1 MVGSVPSYVNA
12 EVEAP
17 CELFSVVMVPVF
29 KIPMLFTNAEI
40 VPVFVI
46 VVIVPV
52 LEIPKSLAADIVPEF
67 VIVPIIP
74 PVSSPLLFPEDIVP
88 ELIIVPI
95 VPLPPP
101 LLTIPRLPSAEI
113 VPVFVRILMVPPF
126 RNPSIPPAVI
136 IPLFISSSICPPE
149 VRKLLFVVT
158 EIVPLLV
165 MVALVEP
172 PAATA
177 PVPRLS
183 IVTLEPFPPIFKSE
197 HLVVIIT

>member
-1 MVGSVPSYVNA
+1 
-12 EVEAP
+12 
-17 CELFSVVMVPVF
+17 
-29 KIPMLFTNAEI
+29 MLFPDAKI
-40 VPVFVI
+40 KPVSGDDPRFVI

-95 VPLPPP
+95 VPLFPP

-149 VRKLLFVVT
+149 VRKALFVVT
-158 EIVPLLV
+158 EIVPSLV
-165 MVALVEP
+165 IVALVDP
-172 PAATA
+172 PVATA
-177 PVPRLS
+177 PVPGLS
-183 IVTLEPFPPIFKSE
+183 IVTPELIVTLEPLPPIFKSE
-197 HLVVIIT
+197 QFVVIITVLPETAEQS